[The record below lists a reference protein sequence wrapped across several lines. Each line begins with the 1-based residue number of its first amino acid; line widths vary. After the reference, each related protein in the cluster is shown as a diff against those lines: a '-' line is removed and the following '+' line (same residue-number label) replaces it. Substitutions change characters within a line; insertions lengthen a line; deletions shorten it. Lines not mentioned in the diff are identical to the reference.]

1 MSIRQHQVLTSNLT
15 TQEHKLTLY
24 DKIIAAFPEL
34 TDKDF
39 DSDFGVISLR
49 NDGEGD
55 YIAKW
60 EYSKPLTSAL
70 EVFLIA

>member
-1 MSIRQHQVLTSNLT
+1 MTI
-15 TQEHKLTLY
+15 Y
-24 DKIIAAFPEL
+24 DKIVAAFPEL

-49 NDGEGD
+49 NDGKGD

-60 EYSKPLTSAL
+60 EYIKPLTSEL
-70 EVFLIA
+70 KVFLVA

>member
-1 MSIRQHQVLTSNLT
+1 M
-15 TQEHKLTLY
+15 
-24 DKIIAAFPEL
+24 AAFPEL

-60 EYSKPLTSAL
+60 EYSQPLTSAL

>member
-1 MSIRQHQVLTSNLT
+1 
-15 TQEHKLTLY
+15 LTLY

-55 YIAKW
+55 YISKW
-60 EYSKPLTSAL
+60 EYSEPLTSEL
-70 EVFLIA
+70 QVFFTA